1 MTTRLNSPPARLYR
15 RDMAWP
21 KKKVV
26 RRTLDRSTAR
36 VSFGEKCSKSTR
48 VAILAMDQV
57 TQPRQF
63 TLYGE
68 NGCSNTLEVRP
79 GSIGIVSADC
89 PDVSFG
95 EKCSKSTRVA
105 ILASPSLM
113 PGRGTR
119 GGKAFSM
126 AARARETC
134 PDKICVQQGF
144 LHDSR
149 LPVTCLPNRIVI
161 TLEPSGEE

>member
-1 MTTRLNSPPARLYR
+1 MSIPL
-15 RDMAWP
+15 
-21 KKKVV
+21 
-26 RRTLDRSTAR
+26 
-36 VSFGEKCSKSTR
+36 
-48 VAILAMDQV
+48 DQV

-89 PDVSFG
+89 PD
-95 EKCSKSTRVA
+95 
-105 ILASPSLM
+105 
-113 PGRGTR
+113 
-119 GGKAFSM
+119 
-126 AARARETC
+126 
-134 PDKICVQQGF
+134 KICVQQGF

-161 TLEPSGEE
+161 TLEPSGEDGDSQLDGITH

>member
-1 MTTRLNSPPARLYR
+1 MKKNLKKNLTPAKTALLATALLLLLCAASILCLLPREDTRYTAHIYQNG
-15 RDMAWP
+15 
-21 KKKVV
+21 
-26 RRTLDRSTAR
+26 TLIMS
-36 VSFGEKCSKSTR
+36 
-48 VAILAMDQV
+48 IPLDQV

-89 PDVSFG
+89 PD
-95 EKCSKSTRVA
+95 
-105 ILASPSLM
+105 
-113 PGRGTR
+113 
-119 GGKAFSM
+119 
-126 AARARETC
+126 
-134 PDKICVQQGF
+134 KICVQQGF

-161 TLEPSGEE
+161 TLEPSGEDGDSQLDGITH